1 MANLTE
7 NDAYDSGVYQWETT
21 DSALGGPLGV
31 MNKPLLSLV
40 NRSRYLLNRLL
51 DGALGFMA
59 DTGAKN
65 AIAATLAQPMPGL
78 VDGVKV
84 AFRTKVTNDAAVT
97 LALTNA
103 AGGPTLATLPVY
115 GSDQAALIGGELPAG
130 SVVNVRLNTA
140 LNAANGGAWVIES
153 ISGGYANIPTAP
165 TGDMTKK
172 AANMAAIFAATDG
185 YQVVDV
191 SGSTDTTLTQ
201 AQYGVAMLKLTGV
214 LGASKNLILPAQSG
228 QWIIDNEATG
238 NFNVTAKAAGSSGS
252 TVILPAGSPVIVC
265 SDGTNVKFASAGGQS
280 YMKAYP
286 FSGLATNTLTITGG
300 YTPGAIIVERN
311 GALQEPGTAAN
322 PDYTATD
329 GATIVFNTA
338 LTSDEYV
345 TVYTFATFS
354 VANAVQKSGDTMG
367 GPLALYAGSTVSTPA
382 ALDNSAAV
390 ANTAAMN
397 RVGGV
402 VGSVRNGRMV
412 VGAVSSTAT
421 YTADEVVLETA
432 LGGAPFRAS
441 AVNQAINLATTG
453 AGGIS
458 GSLTASGFAATYLI
472 YGPVTGL
479 SNITID
485 ATSTVAPEVCPA
497 GNIPSGY
504 TASALVS
511 VWPLNASKQFIV
523 GSLID
528 RTVNF
533 AQTTGYSGSGAIS
546 IVAAPIACVPK
557 NAKFGSGSLSIT
569 VTNGGISTFNAFT
582 QTAVGASTAVVS
594 INTPNAGGGGMT
606 INFSRLPFLTQQT
619 WYVATTQGATISNV
633 TLSLVGYEF

>member
-1 MANLTE
+1 
-7 NDAYDSGVYQWETT
+7 
-21 DSALGGPLGV
+21 
-31 MNKPLLSLV
+31 
-40 NRSRYLLNRLL
+40 
-51 DGALGFMA
+51 MA
-59 DTGAKN
+59 DNGAKN

-201 AQYGVAMLKLTGV
+201 AQYGVAMLKLTGA

-265 SDGTNVKFASAGGQS
+265 SDGANVKFASAGGQS

-286 FSGLATNTLTITGG
+286 FSGLATNTLNITGG

-329 GATIVFNTA
+329 GATVVFATA
-338 LTSDEYV
+338 LTADETA

-367 GPLALYAGSTVSTPA
+367 GPLALYQGSTAPTPAVDDNSQIVPPTAWMHPLAAHGQCRLSVVSTTSLKLSRYNGACLNINGTVRQIPA
-382 ALDNSAAV
+382 AGVTISNGSLAASTLYYVYAYMNAGVMALELSATTHATNTNGV
-390 ANTAAMN
+390 EIKSGDATRTLVGMIYTNASAQFVDSGAQRFCANWFN
-397 RVGGV
+397 RVSKSITGAFN
-402 VGSVRNGRMV
+402 SV
-412 VGAVSSTAT
+412 AVSSTSLVDVGAGAHAQWIAW
-421 YTADEVVLETA
+421 ADESFVVAMVGSSFTNTA
-432 LGGAPFRAS
+432 A
-441 AVNQAINLATTG
+441 
-453 AGGIS
+453 S
-458 GSLTASGFAATYLI
+458 GSLCTITIDGSNTGVAA
-472 YGPVTGL
+472 
-479 SNITID
+479 SNITY
-485 ATSTVAPEVCPA
+485 ATANTGVSVSSYASLAVSEGIHTL
-497 GNIPSGY
+497 S
-504 TASALVS
+504 ASAS
-511 VWPLNASKQFIV
+511 VTS
-523 GSLID
+523 G
-528 RTVNF
+528 
-533 AQTTGYSGSGAIS
+533 TGT
-546 IVAAPIACVPK
+546 
-557 NAKFGSGSLSIT
+557 FT
-569 VTNGGISTFNAFT
+569 GGHQLTFR
-582 QTAVGASTAVVS
+582 G
-594 INTPNAGGGGMT
+594 
-606 INFSRLPFLTQQT
+606 
-619 WYVATTQGATISNV
+619 
-633 TLSLVGYEF
+633 

>member
-7 NDAYDSGVYQWETT
+7 NDAFDSGVYQWETT

-31 MNKPLLSLV
+31 MNRPLLSLV
-40 NRSRYLLNRLL
+40 NRSRYLLNRLM

-59 DTGAKN
+59 DNGAKN
-65 AIAATLAQPMPGL
+65 AIAATLTQPMPGL

-84 AFRTKVTNDAAVT
+84 AFRTKVTNDGAVT

-103 AGGPTLATLPVY
+103 TGGPALATLPVY
-115 GSDQAALIGGELPAG
+115 GNDQAALIGGEFPAG

-140 LNAANGGAWVIES
+140 LNAANGGAWVVES

-191 SGSTDTTLTQ
+191 SGSTDTVLTQ

-238 NFNVTAKAAGSSGS
+238 NFNLTAKAAGSSGS

-286 FSGLATNTLTITGG
+286 FSGLATNTLNITGG

-311 GALQEPGTAAN
+311 GSLLEPGTAAA

-329 GATIVFNTA
+329 GATVVLATA
-338 LTSDEYV
+338 LTADETV

-367 GPLALYAGSTVSTPA
+367 GPLALYQGSTAPTPA
-382 ALDNSAAV
+382 ADDNSQIVPPTAWMHPLAAHGQCRLSV
-390 ANTAAMN
+390 ASATSLKLARYNGACLNINGTIRQIPAAGVTISNASLAASTLYYVYAYMN
-397 RVGGV
+397 AGVMTLELSATGHATHTNGVEIKSGDSTRTLVGMIYTSASGQFLDAGNQRFCANWFHRRMVGGSLSLA
-402 VGSVRNGRMV
+402 GL
-412 VGAVSSTAT
+412 SSTSTTSA
-421 YTADEVVLETA
+421 ELS
-432 LGGAPFRAS
+432 AS
-441 AVNQAINLATTG
+441 ARFSFLSWSDEYAMVGTDG
-453 AGGIS
+453 EYYSSAGGSIGVTEYFNGAQS
-458 GSLTASGFAATYLI
+458 GPNALTNTSGGSGVCFSTSSCNVCVEGLNVATVY
-472 YGPVTGL
+472 
-479 SNITID
+479 
-485 ATSTVAPEVCPA
+485 
-497 GNIPSGY
+497 
-504 TASALVS
+504 
-511 VWPLNASKQFIV
+511 
-523 GSLID
+523 
-528 RTVNF
+528 
-533 AQTTGYSGSGAIS
+533 AQTTTGTMT
-546 IVAAPIACVPK
+546 
-557 NAKFGSGSLSIT
+557 L
-569 VTNGGISTFNAFT
+569 
-582 QTAVGASTAVVS
+582 AS
-594 INTPNAGGGGMT
+594 
-606 INFSRLPFLTQQT
+606 
-619 WYVATTQGATISNV
+619 ATHKA
-633 TLSLVGYEF
+633 LFRA

>member
-7 NDAYDSGVYQWETT
+7 NDAFDSGVYQWETT

-31 MNKPLLSLV
+31 MNRPLLSLV
-40 NRSRYLLNRLL
+40 NRSRYLLNRLM

-59 DTGAKN
+59 DNGAKN
-65 AIAATLAQPMPGL
+65 AIAATLTQPMPGL

-84 AFRTKVTNDAAVT
+84 AFRTKVTNDGAVT

-103 AGGPTLATLPVY
+103 TGGPALATLPVY
-115 GSDQAALIGGELPAG
+115 GNDQAALIGGEFPAG

-140 LNAANGGAWVIES
+140 LNAANGGAWVVES

-191 SGSTDTTLTQ
+191 SGSTDTVLTQ

-238 NFNVTAKAAGSSGS
+238 NFNLTAKAAGSSGS

-300 YTPGAIIVERN
+300 YTPGAILVERN
-311 GALQEPGTAAN
+311 GALIQPGTSAS

-329 GATIVFNTA
+329 GATVVLATA
-338 LTSDEYV
+338 LTSDEWA

-367 GPLALYAGSTVSTPA
+367 GPLALYQGSTVSTPA

-402 VGSVRNGRMV
+402 VGSVRNGVMV
-412 VGAVSSTAT
+412 VGVVSSTAT
-421 YTADEVVLETA
+421 YTADEVILETA

-441 AVNQAINLATTG
+441 AVNQAINLAATG

-458 GSLTASGFAATYLI
+458 GSLTASGYAATYLI

-523 GSLID
+523 GSLYD
-528 RTVNF
+528 RFLNF
-533 AQTTGYSGSGAIS
+533 AATGALSTSGV
-546 IVAAPIACVPK
+546 VATPAAFTLPVPK
-557 NAKFGSGSLSIT
+557 NAKHVNGSLSLTVSAGAVANLSLFDQTATGASSVSVGRNEAGAGGTSQNFALMPILTPQTLYYSTSTSAGSITNIT
-569 VTNGGISTFNAFT
+569 VTIT
-582 QTAVGASTAVVS
+582 
-594 INTPNAGGGGMT
+594 
-606 INFSRLPFLTQQT
+606 
-619 WYVATTQGATISNV
+619 
-633 TLSLVGYEF
+633 GYRF